1 MCYDEPARAYV
12 QYRCAL
18 TTRNFDTNYKAFEV
32 LIYLSFVSTFCFL
45 TFYTI
50 HILRVR
56 WFKETHVT
64 NDLVYPAAFSVELKV
79 TEALWAVAKRKHA
92 ESQTEVPLLGYF
104 RQQVVE
110 FLNYELSLRKL
121 KESDNTDIAY
131 IRWITMDSRR
141 LLKLQER
148 TELTNQGKHE

>member
-1 MCYDEPARAYV
+1 
-12 QYRCAL
+12 
-18 TTRNFDTNYKAFEV
+18 
-32 LIYLSFVSTFCFL
+32 
-45 TFYTI
+45 
-50 HILRVR
+50 
-56 WFKETHVT
+56 
-64 NDLVYPAAFSVELKV
+64 
-79 TEALWAVAKRKHA
+79 
-92 ESQTEVPLLGYF
+92 VPLLGYF
-104 RQQVVE
+104 RQQIVE